1 MANTSK
7 QSEIDKKK
15 EKSNSSNNSSYY
27 SDIINFV
34 FTVFILFI
42 IIIVYYSS
50 SGLLLYACKLGQ
62 SNILPTDAH
71 CFPYTDNKLDI
82 QPIQTNI
89 FTTFNDPPLSM
100 KMKFP
105 YNEENAANKLLDM
118 FREYKNEPKSNFLAN
133 YFISIMESVV
143 QFNYSAFNTILNM
156 LNGLPEILI
165 ILFGP
170 IIVGILST
178 IIFFLDHIY
187 LIYLWFAKMGWF
199 FKTNANDSNT
209 GKPKWTDVTF
219 LSPFNYWCALSLV
232 ILFVFIFFFSFPLL
246 SIIAALSM
254 MWCMFSCITYS
265 AEMNGTNITAATI
278 VQDIFKY
285 YKIPIM
291 GFFSFLVIVTA
302 FSKLGTYPGIFS
314 LLTLALIYYG
324 IISIDIFNPIYKEK
338 LSLLVS
344 YKQAKKT
351 CSYTEPT
358 KEKRGLFYNM
368 IFGQSG
374 GDIAKELK
382 NISKRVNN
390 RK

>member
-1 MANTSK
+1 MANTSN
-7 QSEIDKKK
+7 SPEIDKKK
-15 EKSNSSNNSSYY
+15 EESDSSNKSSYY

-118 FREYKNEPKSNFLAN
+118 FREYKNEAKSNFLAN

-178 IIFFLDHIY
+178 IIFLLDHIY

-232 ILFVFIFFFSFPLL
+232 ILFVFIFFFSFPLV
-246 SIIAALSM
+246 SIIAALLM
-254 MWCMFSCITYS
+254 MWCMFSCITYT

>member
-15 EKSNSSNNSSYY
+15 EKSNSSNKSSYY

-178 IIFFLDHIY
+178 IIFLLDHIY

-254 MWCMFSCITYS
+254 MWCMFSCITYT

>member
-178 IIFFLDHIY
+178 IIFLLDHIY

>member
-15 EKSNSSNNSSYY
+15 EKSNSSNKSSYY

-254 MWCMFSCITYS
+254 MWCMFSCITYT
-265 AEMNGTNITAATI
+265 AEMNGANITAAAI

>member
-15 EKSNSSNNSSYY
+15 EKSNSSNKSSYY

-82 QPIQTNI
+82 QPIRTNI

-178 IIFFLDHIY
+178 IIFLLDHIY

-199 FKTNANDSNT
+199 FKTNTNDSNT
-209 GKPKWTDVTF
+209 GNPKWADVTF
-219 LSPFNYWCALSLV
+219 VSPFNYWCALSLV

-254 MWCMFSCITYS
+254 MWCMFSCITYT

-291 GFFSFLVIVTA
+291 GIFSFLVIVTA

-324 IISIDIFNPIYKEK
+324 IISIDIFNPIYKEQ
-338 LSLLVS
+338 LSLVVS

-374 GDIAKELK
+374 GDIVKELK
-382 NISKRVNN
+382 NISKRVN

>member
-15 EKSNSSNNSSYY
+15 EKSNSSNKSSYY

-178 IIFFLDHIY
+178 IIFLLDHIY

-219 LSPFNYWCALSLV
+219 VSPFNYWCALSLV

-254 MWCMFSCITYS
+254 MWCMFSCITYT

-302 FSKLGTYPGIFS
+302 FSKLGAYPGIFS

>member
-254 MWCMFSCITYS
+254 MWCMFSCITYT
-265 AEMNGTNITAATI
+265 AEMNGANITAAAI

>member
-1 MANTSK
+1 M
-7 QSEIDKKK
+7 
-15 EKSNSSNNSSYY
+15 
-27 SDIINFV
+27 

-82 QPIQTNI
+82 QPIRTNI

-178 IIFFLDHIY
+178 IIFLLDHIY

-199 FKTNANDSNT
+199 FKTNTNDSNT
-209 GKPKWTDVTF
+209 GNPKWADVTF
-219 LSPFNYWCALSLV
+219 VSPFNYWCALSLV
-232 ILFVFIFFFSFPLL
+232 ILLWGYHLL
-246 SIIAALSM
+246 CGHYVKAFA
-254 MWCMFSCITYS
+254 
-265 AEMNGTNITAATI
+265 NDKNIKTAK
-278 VQDIFKY
+278 FY
-285 YKIPIM
+285 R
-291 GFFSFLVIVTA
+291 
-302 FSKLGTYPGIFS
+302 
-314 LLTLALIYYG
+314 
-324 IISIDIFNPIYKEK
+324 IFNEI
-338 LSLLVS
+338 
-344 YKQAKKT
+344 
-351 CSYTEPT
+351 PT
-358 KEKRGLFYNM
+358 
-368 IFGQSG
+368 IFLILIVLAVEIKPSF
-374 GDIAKELK
+374 
-382 NISKRVNN
+382 
-390 RK
+390 